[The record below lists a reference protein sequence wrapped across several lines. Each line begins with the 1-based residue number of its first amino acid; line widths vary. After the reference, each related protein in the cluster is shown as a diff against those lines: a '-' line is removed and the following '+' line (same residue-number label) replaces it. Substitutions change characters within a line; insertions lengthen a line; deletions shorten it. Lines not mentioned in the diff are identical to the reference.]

1 MMHFDEILME
11 DMMISNQPMEESP
24 HPLSFLYYSKH
35 LNDNCHFLISSWN
48 VYWMKYPNK
57 THDAPFEG
65 NLENASLDIP
75 INASKELLAVNN
87 SMIPD
92 IFPPHELSTCIT
104 LFPIIYAILPSS
116 NEMII
121 GIIPIL

>member
-1 MMHFDEILME
+1 MQFHETIME

-24 HPLSFLYYSKH
+24 HPLSFLHCSKH
-35 LNDNCHFLISSWN
+35 LNDDLHFLVSSWN
-48 VYWMKYPNK
+48 FYWMKYPNK

-75 INASKELLAVNN
+75 INASKKLLTVNN
-87 SMIPD
+87 FMILAN
-92 IFPPHELSTCIT
+92 FPPHQLSTYIT
-104 LFPIIYAILPSS
+104 LFPIIYSILPSS

>member
-1 MMHFDEILME
+1 
-11 DMMISNQPMEESP
+11 
-24 HPLSFLYYSKH
+24 
-35 LNDNCHFLISSWN
+35 
-48 VYWMKYPNK
+48 MKYPNK
-57 THDAPFEG
+57 THDTPFEG

-75 INASKELLAVNN
+75 INASKELLVVNN
-87 SMIPD
+87 SMIPA
-92 IFPPHELSTCIT
+92 IFLPHELSTYIT